1 MFLWSKTTVA
11 CTKQTKKTSVAIV
24 SPYAAKVIAMQ
35 ERVQSYENHD
45 FLFVKVCTVD
55 SYQGDEK
62 DILILL
68 IVRRNHAGDIGFLN
82 CDKRSNVALTRAK
95 YVNFCS
101 FLLS

>member
-1 MFLWSKTTVA
+1 MFLWSKTTAA

-45 FLFVKVCTVD
+45 FLSVKVCTVD
-55 SYQGDEK
+55 SCQGVEE
-62 DILILL
+62 DISILPT
-68 IVRRNHAGDIGFLN
+68 VRRNCGGNIGFLN
-82 CDKRSNVALTRAK
+82 CDKRTNVTLTRAK